1 MPSPVGLVTT
11 FLRLAAVV
19 AAAAVL
25 LTANVSFAQAGKK
38 EEPAPKSKNYSIPW
52 VVTVLCL
59 AGLVVPVAMATQRKW
74 EMPFEDDDE
83 DEK

>member
-11 FLRLAAVV
+11 FRRLAAVV
-19 AAAAVL
+19 ATAAVL
-25 LTANVSFAQAGKK
+25 LTATVSFAQAAKK

-83 DEK
+83 DQK